1 MSFTYNPAAGD
12 PISRVRLLIADT
24 DAANPVYNDDE
35 VNLALSQESS
45 QSLFISAQAISSGI
59 SVSPPIPQVFSYF
72 RAAALLLDALAANKA
87 RLAAINELLDVKI
100 SAEKASQELR
110 ATAKEYRD
118 RENNAG
124 HFAIAEMVYDIFSA
138 RERVWKQLLR
148 LYAG

>member
-1 MSFTYNPAAGD
+1 MSFTYNPAALD
-12 PISRVRLLIADT
+12 ALSITRLLVADT
-24 DAANPVYNDDE
+24 DSTNPIFSDDE
-35 VNLALSQESS
+35 VNAALYAESS
-45 QSLFISAQAISSGI
+45 QQLFISAQAISSGI
-59 SVSPPIPQVFSYF
+59 TASPPIPQVFSYW
-72 RAAALLLDALAANKA
+72 RAAALLLDALAANKS

-110 ATAKEYRD
+110 ATAKEYRE

-124 HFAIAEMVYDIFSA
+124 HFAIAETVYDVFGA

>member
-1 MSFTYNPAAGD
+1 MSFTYTPSNPD
-12 PISRVRLLIADT
+12 PITRVRLLVADT
-24 DAANPVYNDDE
+24 DSTNPVFQDSE
-35 VNLALSQESS
+35 VQMALDAENS

-72 RAAALLLDALAANKA
+72 RSAALLLDALAADKS
-87 RLAAINELLDVKI
+87 RLAAVNKLLDVQI
-100 SAEKASQELR
+100 NPEKAAQELR
-110 ATAKEYRD
+110 LTAKDYRD

-124 HFAIAEMVYDIFSA
+124 HFAIAEMVNDIFSA